1 MINMK
6 KLPMVCLFAAL
17 AFGACSKQVAKPDAP
32 PQDGAPYSFSQLK
45 KYGDTVVKITSQARK
60 GSLKDYLD
68 ERKLNIGDYVRDSLW
83 PNANGYSKFYTTEE
97 VVVVPDNQ
105 SYVYPGSLLQGYS
118 VNTPNYVPLP
128 IRNYKRYPIQARV
141 TFPSDES
148 IGIIDTPSLSR
159 TRVFLRK
166 ALLAP
171 GFSGAQIEEFLY
183 ENFSF
188 YYYDEL
194 KWAYGSNVNV
204 KGLFSSSSI
213 STDVSVVRTQ
223 FPTAIVAKFT
233 IKNFTMV
240 LDEPSTGK
248 LVNEQNVDQATLY
261 GYSPVYVK
269 TVTYGRMGIIV
280 IESNNMSNEVRST
293 YEKTIKKLFK
303 RSNETLSEY
312 EKTLVNTSKIN
323 VYLIGGSGN
332 AQAQAVTGYDQFIN
346 YIASSGDFSASDPG
360 VPILFSMRY
369 MSDNT
374 PVKTT
379 FQIDYP
385 R

>member
-1 MINMK
+1 MMYIRR
-6 KLPMVCLFAAL
+6 LPIVCLFIAIAL
-17 AFGACSKQVAKPDAP
+17 GGCSKHAMQQDSHLPDA
-32 PQDGAPYSFSQLK
+32 ASYSFSQLK
-45 KYGDTVVKITSQARK
+45 KHGDTVITIQSKAP

-68 ERKLNIGDYVRDSLW
+68 ERKLNMGDYVRDSLW
-83 PNANGYSKFYTTEE
+83 PNAGGYSKFFTTDE

-105 SYVYPGSLLQGYS
+105 GYVYPGSLLQGYS
-118 VNTPNYVPLP
+118 VNTPDYVPLP
-128 IRNYKRYPIQARV
+128 IRNYKRYPISVRV
-141 TFPSDES
+141 TFPTDEPTAV
-148 IGIIDTPSLSR
+148 IDTPSLSR

-171 GFSGAQIEEFLY
+171 GFSGEQIDEFLY
-183 ENFSF
+183 ETFNFSF
-188 YYYDEL
+188 YDEI

-213 STDVSVVRTQ
+213 STDVSVVTTQ
-223 FPTAIVAKFT
+223 FPTAMIARFT

-240 LDEPSTGK
+240 LDEPSNGK
-248 LVNEQNVDQATLY
+248 LVDERNVDLATLY
-261 GYSPVYVK
+261 GYSPVYVN

-280 IESNNMSNEVRST
+280 IESNSMSNEVKAV
-293 YEKTIKKLFK
+293 YEKVIKKLFK
-303 RSNETLSEY
+303 HSTETLSDY

-332 AQAQAVTGYDQFIN
+332 SQAQAVTGYDQFIN
-346 YIASSGDFSASDPG
+346 YIASSGDFSANDPG

-369 MSDNT
+369 LSDNT

-379 FQIDYP
+379 FKIDYP

>member
-1 MINMK
+1 MIYTK
-6 KLPMVCLFAAL
+6 KLRLAILFTAL
-17 AFGACSKQVAKPDAP
+17 VLGACSKKAEQK
-32 PQDGAPYSFSQLK
+32 DGPMQEVAPYSFSQLK
-45 KYGDTVVKITSQARK
+45 KHGDTVVRIQSQAPK

-68 ERKLNIGDYVRDSLW
+68 ERKLNMGQYVRDSLW
-83 PNANGYSKFYTTEE
+83 PNATGYSKFYTTEE

-105 SYVYPGSLLQGYS
+105 GYVYPGSLLQGYS
-118 VNTPNYVPLP
+118 VSTPNYVPLP
-128 IRNYKRYPIQARV
+128 IRNYKRYPITARV
-141 TFPSDES
+141 TFPSDEAE
-148 IGIIDTPSLSR
+148 GVIDTPSLSR
-159 TRVFLRK
+159 TRIFLRK

-183 ENFSF
+183 ETFNF

-194 KWAYGSNVNV
+194 KWAYGSNVNI

-213 STDVSVVRTQ
+213 STDVSVIRTQ

-233 IKNFTMV
+233 TRNFTMV
-240 LDEPSTGK
+240 LDEPSNGK
-248 LVNEQNVDQATLY
+248 LVDESNVDLATLY
-261 GYSPVYVK
+261 GYSPVYVN
-269 TVTYGRMGIIV
+269 TITYGRMGIIV
-280 IESNNMSNEVRST
+280 IESNNMSEEVKLA
-293 YEKTIKKLFK
+293 YEKTIKKIFN
-303 RSNETLSEY
+303 RSTETLTEY

-323 VYLIGGSGN
+323 VYLIGGS
-332 AQAQAVTGYDQFIN
+332 ATPQAQAITGYDQFIN
-346 YIASSGDFSASDPG
+346 YIAHSGGFSASDPG

-369 MSDNT
+369 LSDNS

>member
-1 MINMK
+1 MINIR
-6 KLPMVCLFAAL
+6 KLHVAILFAAL
-17 AFGACSKQVAKPDAP
+17 AFSACSKKAVQQDVPS
-32 PQDGAPYSFSQLK
+32 QDGAPYSFSQLK
-45 KYGDTVVKITSQARK
+45 KHGDTVVKISSQTRK

-68 ERKLNIGDYVRDSLW
+68 ERKLNIGQYVRDSTW
-83 PNANGYSKFYTTEE
+83 PNATGYSKFYTTQE

-105 SYVYPGSLLQGYS
+105 SYIFPGSLLQGYS

-128 IRNYKRYPIQARV
+128 IRNYKRYPISVRV

-148 IGIIDTPSLSR
+148 EGVIDTPSLSR

-166 ALLAP
+166 ALLAS

-183 ENFSF
+183 ETFNF
-188 YYYDEL
+188 YYYDEI
-194 KWAYGSNVNV
+194 KWAYGSNVNI

-223 FPTAIVAKFT
+223 FPTAMIAKFT

-240 LDEPSTGK
+240 LDEPSNGK
-248 LVNEQNVDQATLY
+248 LVDEQNVDQATLY
-261 GYSPVYVK
+261 GYSPVYVN
-269 TVTYGRMGIIV
+269 TITYGRMGIIV
-280 IESNNMSNEVRST
+280 IESNNMSSEVRSA
-293 YEKTIKKLFK
+293 YEKAIKKLFK
-303 RSNETLSEY
+303 RSNETLTEY

-323 VYLIGGSGN
+323 VYLIGGTGSP
-332 AQAQAVTGYDQFIN
+332 QAQAVTGYDQFIN
-346 YIASSGDFSASDPG
+346 YIAHSGDFSASDPG

-369 MSDNT
+369 LSDNT
-374 PVKTT
+374 PVTTT
-379 FQIDYP
+379 FRMDYP